1 MDYSKL
7 KLRNLHNL
15 VHIIKRTYFNDVN
28 KLTKE
33 QCIEILNKFEIP
45 TKDVITVIK
54 KSIPDKTKKDDDYDF

>member
-1 MDYSKL
+1 MDYSKMH
-7 KLRNLHNL
+7 LRKLHNL
-15 VHIIKRTYFNDVN
+15 VHLVKRLYLHDINSMN
-28 KLTKE
+28 KE